1 MSDCVIVL
9 QQDQPVSLRRV
20 LACNAFYR
28 CELNIR
34 YGAPGYY
41 DSDYEFSSWYRSE
54 EAAMNEG
61 RLEIAQSGK
70 DYERH
75 SERGRSYSCESKNL
89 FVLGRHAEP
98 CVVSLQIN
106 LENATASSPFTV
118 VGIHDNFQINNGYFY
133 GTIQVP
139 AGLETIE
146 IVFGDDRI
154 RSIDVTM
161 EAVLL
166 LNVAV
171 PNPF

>member
-1 MSDCVIVL
+1 MSDCIVL
-9 QQDQPVSLRRV
+9 QQCQPVSLRRV
-20 LACNAFYR
+20 LKCNAFYR
-28 CELNIR
+28 CKLNIR
-34 YGAPGYY
+34 HGAPGYY
-41 DSDYEFSSWYRSE
+41 DSDHEFSSWYRSE

-89 FVLGRHAEP
+89 FELGRQAEP
-98 CVVSLQIN
+98 CVLSLQIN
-106 LENATASSPFTV
+106 LENAIASSFEI
-118 VGIHDNFQINNGYFY
+118 VGIRDNFQITNGYFY
-133 GTIQVP
+133 GPIQVP
-139 AGLETIE
+139 VGLETVE